1 MPRDIKFPELQSY
14 IKQTKLFLWWQQG
27 NRNVRE
33 NETVKKY
40 SISVITEERQ
50 TVGIVSIKV
59 LYLVC
64 YIESEQ

>member
-1 MPRDIKFPELQSY
+1 MPRDIKFPELQNH

-40 SISVITEERQ
+40 SVQVITEERQ